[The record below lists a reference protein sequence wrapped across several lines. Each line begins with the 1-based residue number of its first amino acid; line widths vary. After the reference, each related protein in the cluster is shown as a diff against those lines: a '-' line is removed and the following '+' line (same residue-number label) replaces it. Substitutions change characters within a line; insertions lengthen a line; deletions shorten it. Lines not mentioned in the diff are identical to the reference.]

1 MAAPGSTPQGRPRLP
16 ALALPMLLTGLPLR
30 SQASEVPLGLNL
42 PTAERLEGGQLAL
55 RFTHRFTEAARG
67 HSRDLYGLDGG
78 NFPGL
83 GLDLGLGA
91 VRGLDAQVYRTADD
105 KTLVLALQQ
114 QLLDRP
120 RFRMAVRA
128 ERFDETIPRTTYAF
142 GAVGLTGVALQL
154 PAELLLGPVTFSL
167 VPTWLSRTTSLD
179 RSLLTAGLG
188 LRWRFLGNQAL
199 LLEAYPRP
207 SRLDAATHEAGFA
220 FGYRISTRGHRFTL
234 LATNLQGTTA
244 HQVLGGDYAGGP
256 RPPSQWALGFNLVR
270 LF

>member
-1 MAAPGSTPQGRPRLP
+1 MAARGSSLRGGLHLP
-16 ALALPMLLTGLPLR
+16 VFALPLLLSGFPLQG
-30 SQASEVPLGLNL
+30 QASEVPLGLNL

-55 RFTHRFTEAARG
+55 RFTHRFTEPARG

-83 GLDLGLGA
+83 GLDLGIGA
-91 VRGLDAQVYRTADD
+91 VPGLEAQVYRTADD

-114 QLLDRP
+114 QLIDRP
-120 RFRMAVRA
+120 HFRMAARA

-142 GAVGLTGVALQL
+142 GTVGLTGVALQL

-167 VPTWLSRTTSLD
+167 VPTWLSRTTSRD
-179 RSLLTAGLG
+179 QSLSTAGLG
-188 LRWRFLGNQAL
+188 LRWRFSGNQAL

-220 FGYRISTRGHRFTL
+220 LGYRFSTRGHRFTL
-234 LATNLQGTTA
+234 LATSVQGTTA

-256 RPPSQWALGFNLVR
+256 RPPGQWALGFNLVR